1 MEDSEQALENF
12 TQAMRLAS
20 ASALPMAMQAA
31 IDLGVFDMLAPLCS
45 GLRSVDIGAR
55 LGCRD
60 PESLE
65 MLDRLIGVLC
75 CNNVLACSE
84 GCYILTP
91 AAKYFAKNEDGVS
104 LAPLLRLNH
113 DRVLKA
119 VKDAILEGG
128 NPFSRA
134 HGMHVFEYLGKDG
147 RFNQVYSTAMFN
159 HTTVIVKK
167 MLKTFKGF
175 KNVKTLVD
183 VGGGIGG
190 ILRDWSDAQCLKLL
204 KNCYN
209 ALPKDGKVIVIEQI
223 LPTVAD
229 LDSVYKGKLL
239 NDVLTMT
246 LNPGGKERKQG
257 EMFRLAEESGFDRIQ
272 FSSSQC
278 HYHVLEFIKS
288 PNKRVYSVP
297 PKNKIRYLPAFFQVV
312 ASRNEATNEE
322 LQTFTEVMHLV
333 SALALPRPMQA
344 AMDLG
349 ISDILAQ
356 AGRGL
361 SSLAIASRLGI
372 REPNSLKM
380 LDRLVTLLACH
391 DVFTCSED
399 CYSLT
404 PAANY
409 FARNEDGVFL
419 APLMRLNNDRVFLE
433 SWSGVKDAILE
444 GGNPFNRAH
453 GTNHVFEYLGKDGR
467 FSQVYNTAM
476 FNRTT
481 IVNIKTLIDVG
492 GGIGVALNVIISK
505 YPSIKG
511 VNFDLPYV
519 IQNAPPF
526 PDMFESIPKGDAIFM
541 KGILRDWGDD
551 QWLKLL
557 KNCYNALPKNGKV
570 MVVEQLLPIYS
581 DLAYSMQEKHLN
593 DVLALTLTP
602 GGKERNQYGILLLRI
617 ESWIP

>member
-84 GCYILTP
+84 GCYSLTP

-113 DRVLKA
+113 DRVFLESWSG

-183 VGGGIGG
+183 VGGGIGVALSLIISMYPSIKGINFDLPHVIQHAPPFPGVKHVAGDMFESVPSGDAIFMKG

-288 PNKRVYSVP
+288 PNK
-297 PKNKIRYLPAFFQVV
+297 
-312 ASRNEATNEE
+312 
-322 LQTFTEVMHLV
+322 LV
-333 SALALPRPMQA
+333 
-344 AMDLG
+344 G
-349 ISDILAQ
+349 
-356 AGRGL
+356 
-361 SSLAIASRLGI
+361 SS
-372 REPNSLKM
+372 
-380 LDRLVTLLACH
+380 
-391 DVFTCSED
+391 
-399 CYSLT
+399 
-404 PAANY
+404 
-409 FARNEDGVFL
+409 
-419 APLMRLNNDRVFLE
+419 
-433 SWSGVKDAILE
+433 
-444 GGNPFNRAH
+444 
-453 GTNHVFEYLGKDGR
+453 
-467 FSQVYNTAM
+467 
-476 FNRTT
+476 
-481 IVNIKTLIDVG
+481 
-492 GGIGVALNVIISK
+492 
-505 YPSIKG
+505 
-511 VNFDLPYV
+511 
-519 IQNAPPF
+519 
-526 PDMFESIPKGDAIFM
+526 
-541 KGILRDWGDD
+541 
-551 QWLKLL
+551 
-557 KNCYNALPKNGKV
+557 
-570 MVVEQLLPIYS
+570 
-581 DLAYSMQEKHLN
+581 
-593 DVLALTLTP
+593 
-602 GGKERNQYGILLLRI
+602 
-617 ESWIP
+617 

>member
-91 AAKYFAKNEDGVS
+91 AAKSG
-104 LAPLLRLNH
+104 
-113 DRVLKA
+113 

-183 VGGGIGG
+183 VGGGIGVALSLIISMYPSIKGVKHVAGDMFESG

-288 PNKRVYSVP
+288 PNK
-297 PKNKIRYLPAFFQVV
+297 YLPAFFQVV